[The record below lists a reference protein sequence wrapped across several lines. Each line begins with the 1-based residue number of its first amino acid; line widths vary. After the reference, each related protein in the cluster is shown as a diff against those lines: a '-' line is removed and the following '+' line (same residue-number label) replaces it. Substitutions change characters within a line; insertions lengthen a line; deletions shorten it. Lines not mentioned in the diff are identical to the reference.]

1 MSNAESR
8 SFLNAVSWAG
18 PPMLGSK
25 SRVFKHTAQGT
36 TVATGCIKTTEGD
49 LSKHNAEVMRHREL
63 AMSTRR

>member
-1 MSNAESR
+1 MSETESR
-8 SFLNAVSWAG
+8 SSLNAVSWPG
-18 PPMLGSK
+18 PPALGSK
-25 SRVFKHTAQGT
+25 ARVFKHTAEGT